1 VATLKKRSIFDLPPL
16 ETGGVA
22 SRQGL
27 AFQDHVATGFCLR
40 MLDDPRLSEVWCE
53 TQDDIT
59 LLWHLKGDL
68 VVEFVQAKGTALDQ
82 LWSVSE
88 LCARKDHKEGTS
100 IVERSLAYDR
110 CAEKAVFRIVTT
122 RPFKTNL
129 NVLSLPRNSELRRAA
144 RTEIE
149 KLQQEFERRVG
160 TYKSPKGITCREWAE
175 RVLLDARHNEAAVND
190 ANLCLLRTLL
200 EKRHFAALQNQ
211 VEEIYFRLVAEVFEA
226 GRADPLL
233 TPDKK
238 RFTRD
243 RFEGL
248 LHKIAETYLRRP
260 LPSGGKL
267 LQRKLEDAGLPADT
281 IQQAQ
286 EQRRAYR
293 HRSLT
298 PKYQETKD
306 QLSVEEEVSAILHS
320 LKSKLDTGALP
331 DDGAL
336 FHAECLRALEAFQRS
351 IPLGKRPPL
360 ADLQGAMYVSTDRC
374 FHRYR
379 RVKA

>member
-1 VATLKKRSIFDLPPL
+1 
-16 ETGGVA
+16 
-22 SRQGL
+22 
-27 AFQDHVATGFCLR
+27 

-59 LLWHLKGDL
+59 LLWHLKGGL
-68 VVEFVQAKGTALDQ
+68 LVEFVQAKSTALDH

-88 LCARKDHKEGTS
+88 LCARKDRKEGTS
-100 IVERSLAYDR
+100 ILEKSLAYDR
-110 CAEKAVFRIVTT
+110 CAEKVVFRIVTT

-129 NVLSLPRNSELRRAA
+129 DVLSLPRRSPSRRAA
-144 RTEIE
+144 RTKIE
-149 KLQQEFERRVG
+149 KVPEEFERRVG
-160 TYKSPKGITCREWAE
+160 TYKSPNGITCREWAE
-175 RVLLDARHNEAAVND
+175 RVLLDVRHNEAAVND

-200 EKRHFAALQNQ
+200 EQRHFAALQNQ
-211 VEEIYFRLVAEVFEA
+211 VEEIYLRLVAEAFHA

-233 TPDKK
+233 APEKK
-238 RFTRD
+238 RFHRN
-243 RFEGL
+243 RFEAL
-248 LHKIAETYLRRP
+248 LHKIAEIYLRHP

-267 LQRKLEDAGLPADT
+267 LQRKLEDAGLPPDT

-293 HRSLT
+293 HRSLA
-298 PKYQETKD
+298 PKYQETRN

-320 LKSKLDTGALP
+320 LKSKLDTGQLP
-331 DDGAL
+331 DDGPL
-336 FHAECLRALEAFQRS
+336 FHAECLQALEKFQRS
-351 IPLGKRPPL
+351 IPLQKRPAL
-360 ADLQGAMYVSTDRC
+360 ADVQGAMYVSADRC

>member
-1 VATLKKRSIFDLPPL
+1 
-16 ETGGVA
+16 
-22 SRQGL
+22 
-27 AFQDHVATGFCLR
+27 
-40 MLDDPRLSEVWCE
+40 MLDEPRLSEVWCE

-59 LLWHLKGDL
+59 LLWDLKGGL
-68 VVEFVQAKGTALDQ
+68 LVEFVQAKGTELDQ

-88 LCARKDHKEGTS
+88 LCAREGRKLGTS

-110 CAEKAVFRIVTT
+110 CSEKAVFRIVTT

-129 NVLSLPRNSELRRAA
+129 NVLTLQRSSPPRQAA

-149 KLQQEFERRVG
+149 KLHQEFERRVG
-160 TYKSPKGITCREWAE
+160 TCKSLNGTTCREWLE
-175 RVLLDARHNEAAVND
+175 RVLLDARHTEAAVHD
-190 ANLCLLRTLL
+190 ANLCLLRALL
-200 EKRHFAALQNQ
+200 EKRNFAALQDQ

-226 GRADPLL
+226 GRSDPLL
-233 TPDKK
+233 APDKK
-238 RFTRD
+238 RFPRD
-243 RFEGL
+243 RFKAL
-248 LHKIAETYLRRP
+248 LEKVAETYLRRP

-306 QLSVEEEVSAILHS
+306 RLSVAEEVSAILHG
-320 LKSKLDTGALP
+320 LKAKLDTGALP

-336 FHAECLRALEAFQRS
+336 FHAECLRALEKFQRS
-351 IPLGKRPPL
+351 IPVEKRPSL

-379 RVKA
+379 RIKA